1 MKCPSNKGTFVYEPV
16 ASEEKEQQGI
26 HYFKGSWQ
34 PPAFGS
40 EDGYGKLQVNLK
52 YFKNIP
58 AIRGM
63 QQISRPGNR
72 TYMNTKRILKYSSE
86 QN

>member
-26 HYFKGSWQ
+26 HYFKGY
-34 PPAFGS
+34 AFGS
-40 EDGYGKLQVNLK
+40 EAFSNGYGKLQVNLK